1 MRARLMT
8 PTLMTATLIGKPIR
22 PSDLGA
28 MQLLNRDVT
37 VMLTLSPDGK
47 PYPDETV
54 RSIVND
60 AVAHW
65 KDHGFGIWIFCHN
78 TNGNFLGYAGLRKTD
93 VEGDD
98 ETELLYALRSPYW
111 GAGLAAQ
118 MVKAVMDAA
127 FDQIELESVV
137 ACTPAGNQRSVRV
150 LERAGFRH
158 DKDIERAGL
167 PHMLYRRTA

>member
-1 MRARLMT
+1 MRTLMT
-8 PTLMTATLIGKPIR
+8 PTLMTAAMIGKPIQL
-22 PSDLGA
+22 SDLGA

-37 VMLTLSPDGK
+37 VMMTLSPEGK

-54 RSIVND
+54 RGLVD
-60 AVAHW
+60 AAVAHW
-65 KDHGFGIWIFCHN
+65 ADHGFGIWMFCHN
-78 TNGNFLGYAGLRKTD
+78 TNGNFLGYAGLRKTH
-93 VEGDD
+93 VEGGD
-98 ETELLYALRSPYW
+98 ETELFYALRSPYW

-127 FDQIELESVV
+127 FDQIELDSVV
-137 ACTPAGNQRSVRV
+137 ARTQTGNQRSVRV

-158 DKDIERAGL
+158 EKDIEHAGL